1 MAKTHRGQER
11 HFRDLKPG
19 ECCSEGGS
27 QPSREKPQ
35 CHFWVMGINNHQGKS
50 CATHSSLLI
59 LTLISTLLWKLKA
72 NFSLC
77 FGRKKEKKKKRKP
90 QAAEPP
96 RNLPVTVT
104 RKGGVPEQEAPF
116 TRSLFCPPRSSAQLQ
131 CAPEWA
137 GGQNAATAQVQ
148 PHSEE
153 ASLRCYC
160 FQFHILT
167 LGAHVVPRPGVI
179 QRAPSRPGTTAS
191 DRLGDGQHIRR
202 GTLKPYRGSPV
213 PGTSRAGDCLR
224 SRNPRTAF
232 RGRTAPPTCG
242 TVLARPPSCHNQ
254 HP

>member
-1 MAKTHRGQER
+1 M
-11 HFRDLKPG
+11 
-19 ECCSEGGS
+19 
-27 QPSREKPQ
+27 
-35 CHFWVMGINNHQGKS
+35 
-50 CATHSSLLI
+50 SLLGDGQV
-59 LTLISTLLWKLKA
+59 LCHTQLSSYPHPHLHTTVEAESKFL
-72 NFSLC
+72 SL
-77 FGRKKEKKKKRKP
+77 FWQEKGKKKKRKP
-90 QAAEPP
+90 QAAQPP

-213 PGTSRAGDCLR
+213 PGTSRARDCLR
-224 SRNPRTAF
+224 SRNPRTAS
-232 RGRTAPPTCG
+232 RGRTAPPICG